1 MSRDRV
7 LLHKLK
13 FDGQGDFD
21 RSRQNSKTVNIA
33 HLDMSSAVAGTNYWS
48 RQTVTATFRGQS
60 VHITRFDMSW
70 AGYGRAHCSDFA
82 QATELNTLPWE
93 VKLNSATNR
102 YEFAGFSTHY
112 RPIDIGVKPADWD
125 TAWQWKYYTK
135 YETNFYWNDSNNV
148 PVTYPRGIQN
158 NTNDTTPY
166 TAWDASTQYYAADDG
181 WEINQIWVTD
191 RLMTFG
197 GWQSFETYGTGSNSA
212 YMCGLVNGY
221 RSLGIRLYADGSN
234 QSNWQYTGGRVGF
247 AQLNTDTKRI
257 TNYIGTMN
265 PSSPSGGHVNT
276 YRSNVPFVEN
286 AARTKL
292 INESKW
298 SIKTFC
304 RLVAFTLNG
313 VNYIGY
319 LMGYSNPNYPDEP
332 YLPII
337 YAIEDLNDETLSPWG
352 VEPPPAK
359 DEYKGPTST
368 PGGGTGTY
376 TDYDDGVDITGVNG
390 GLPFSGYAG
399 GYKTYDLTGNQF
411 GQVIAGIFDGTYN
424 EKMVAQMNTGVV
436 DCYGLAIPAT
446 SGSPM
451 DVTILGERIENGSSP
466 INTNIIV
473 SMQEFLDCGYV
484 DISEHFYD
492 SYMDFDP
499 YTKISINIPFI
510 GKYDLPVNDFMY
522 GRVGL
527 KYMQDNY
534 SGDLVA
540 FVVAT
545 NQFGDT
551 HIAAMFSGNGK
562 YTVPVS
568 GAAKNNIALTS
579 ALNVGGKIVGGMM
592 AGMKIGGHF
601 GPYGAAA
608 GAIIG
613 GTVGTISAYP
623 DLENTAAAPMTGQ
636 SMVSFNGNQGWL
648 GKLTPYI
655 EVTRVCYDEPETQ
668 GRDKG
673 YPSNT
678 TQIIKE
684 VDGFCVIKNLEV
696 ENIAVATEQEKAEI
710 ILLLSKGI
718 YVDSVLTT

>member
-21 RSRQNSKTVNIA
+21 RSKQNSKTVNIA
-33 HLDMSSAVAGTNYWS
+33 HLDMSSAVANSDYWS
-48 RQTVTATFRGQS
+48 RQTVTSTFRGQT
-60 VHITRFDMSW
+60 VRITRFDMSW
-70 AGYGRAHCSDFA
+70 AGYGRNHCSDFA

-93 VKLNSATNR
+93 VKLNSGTNR

-125 TAWQWKYYTK
+125 IAWQWKYYTK
-135 YETNFYWNDSNNV
+135 YDTNFYWSGSNSV
-148 PVTYPRGIQN
+148 PVTYPRGVEN
-158 NTNDTTPY
+158 NTNDATPY
-166 TAWDASTQYYAADDG
+166 TAWNASTQYYAADDG

-191 RLMTFG
+191 TLLTFG
-197 GWQSFETYGTGSNSA
+197 GWQSFETYGTSNNPA
-212 YMCGLVNGY
+212 YMCGFVNGY
-221 RSLGIRLYADGSN
+221 RSLGVRLYTDGSN
-234 QSNWQYTGGRVGF
+234 NSSWQYTGGRVGF
-247 AQLNTDTKRI
+247 AKLDTDTQRI

-276 YRSNVPFVEN
+276 YRSNVPFTEN

-292 INESKW
+292 INEGKW

-304 RLVAFTLNG
+304 RLVAFTLNN
-313 VNYIGY
+313 VNYVGY
-319 LMGYSNPNYPDEP
+319 LMGYSNPNNIDEP

-337 YAIEDLNDETLSPWG
+337 YAIEDLDDALSPWG

-376 TDYDDGVDITGVNG
+376 TDIDDGVDING
-390 GLPFSGYAG
+390 INGSLFSGSVSG
-399 GYKTYDLTGNQF
+399 GFKTYDIDSNTFNL
-411 GQVIAGIFDGTYN
+411 VINGIFDGTYS
-424 EKMVAQMNTGVV
+424 EKKLKQFESGIV

-446 SGSPM
+446 SAGSV
-451 DVTILGERIENGSSP
+451 DISVLGEKILSNEAVMEAP
-466 INTNIIV
+466 IV
-473 SMQEFLDCGYV
+473 ASMQEFLDCGYV

-522 GRVGL
+522 GRIGL

-568 GAAKNNIALTS
+568 GAAKNNIGLMS
-579 ALNVGGKIVGGMM
+579 ALSVGGKIVGGV
-592 AGMKIGGHF
+592 AGGMKLGAAF
-601 GPYGAAA
+601 GPQGALA
-608 GAIIG
+608 GAVLG
-613 GTVGTISAYP
+613 GTVGTLSALP

-636 SMVSFNGNQGWL
+636 SMVGFNGNQGWL
-648 GKLTPYI
+648 GKLTPYVEI
-655 EVTRVCYDEPETQ
+655 TRVCYDEPETQ

-710 ILLLSKGI
+710 LLLLSKGI
-718 YVDSVLTT
+718 YVDSVLTI